1 MYADEN
7 VIKIKHDVLFEVA
20 KLAFAGELEE
30 QRDHLP
36 LKLIPGPTPQ
46 FRYCIYK
53 EREIIRQR
61 IRLAEGK
68 APGPEDDGNIIQ
80 VISSA
85 CENCPI
91 SSYTV
96 TENCQNCLG
105 KACINACKFGA
116 IEPGHYRSHIDASK
130 CKECGQCAKACPYNA
145 IAHLKRPC
153 KFSCPVDAI
162 TYDEHGI
169 SIIDKNKCIRCG
181 KCVSACPMGLEPYY
195 LSKMTQKKGWDELEA
210 LMITSCIEC
219 GCCQSTCPAY
229 LPLLDWVRL
238 GKQTVM
244 GLIRA
249 RAAAA
254 PKK

>member
-1 MYADEN
+1 MNADGN

-46 FRYCIYK
+46 FRCCIYK

-85 CENCPI
+85 CEDCPI

-116 IEPGHYRSHIDASK
+116 IEPGHYRSHKASM
-130 CKECGQCAKACPYNA
+130 ESTAGSVV
-145 IAHLKRPC
+145 
-153 KFSCPVDAI
+153 FSVASPA
-162 TYDEHGI
+162 G
-169 SIIDKNKCIRCG
+169 
-181 KCVSACPMGLEPYY
+181 
-195 LSKMTQKKGWDELEA
+195 
-210 LMITSCIEC
+210 
-219 GCCQSTCPAY
+219 CQSEANTLDVVVCPA
-229 LPLLDWVRL
+229 
-238 GKQTVM
+238 
-244 GLIRA
+244 RA
-249 RAAAA
+249 GSARRTANAHS
-254 PKK
+254 

>member
-1 MYADEN
+1 MNADGN

-46 FRYCIYK
+46 FRCCIYK

-85 CENCPI
+85 CEDCPI

-145 IAHLKRPC
+145 IAHLKRHVNSVVRSMRSP
-153 KFSCPVDAI
+153 
-162 TYDEHGI
+162 T
-169 SIIDKNKCIRCG
+169 
-181 KCVSACPMGLEPYY
+181 
-195 LSKMTQKKGWDELEA
+195 
-210 LMITSCIEC
+210 TSMAF
-219 GCCQSTCPAY
+219 P
-229 LPLLDWVRL
+229 
-238 GKQTVM
+238 
-244 GLIRA
+244 
-249 RAAAA
+249 
-254 PKK
+254 